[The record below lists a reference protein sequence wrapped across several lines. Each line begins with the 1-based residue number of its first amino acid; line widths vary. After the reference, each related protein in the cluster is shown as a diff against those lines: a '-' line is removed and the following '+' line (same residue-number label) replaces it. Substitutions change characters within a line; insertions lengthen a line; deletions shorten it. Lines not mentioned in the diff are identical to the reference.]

1 MDDRGGRRRSVS
13 PPLRTEALVAGCRP
27 TCYRCRQGAGALET
41 VSDKSEAVLRV
52 DQLFQYT
59 LARAAC
65 ADDFRE
71 RELGA
76 IHLLKYAY
84 LADLAY
90 AKSNGGATYTSIRWR
105 FHHFGPWSAAVHQRI
120 TPALVEQAGA
130 DTRSIPSPDG
140 DCVRYHLSKS
150 RADRI
155 EVDIGPRLPPSV
167 SGALVRAVREHGSDT
182 ADLLRH
188 VYLTPP
194 MLAARPN
201 DTLDFTSVVEP
212 DESARLPAPRVRR
225 TKAEKRRRAAAL
237 EAGRKKIRQL
247 LAKRRSARVVPD
259 PPPRYDDVF
268 FAGLEERD
276 REAGA
281 PLKASS
287 GTLSFDDSVW
297 SSSQRR
303 DPEIS

>member
-1 MDDRGGRRRSVS
+1 M
-13 PPLRTEALVAGCRP
+13 
-27 TCYRCRQGAGALET
+27 
-41 VSDKSEAVLRV
+41 SDKSETVLRI

-90 AKSNGGATYTSIRWR
+90 ARNNGGATYTGIRWR
-105 FHHFGPWSAAVHQRI
+105 FHHFGPWSTDVHQRI

-130 DTRSIPSPDG
+130 DTRSLPSPDG
-140 DCVRYHLSKS
+140 DYVRYRLSES

-155 EVDIGPRLPPSV
+155 EADIGPRLPPSV

-212 DESARLPAPRVRR
+212 DELPVPPASMQHRVFFRRRVVEPDEPPVPPTPRVRR
-225 TKAEKRRRAAAL
+225 TKAEKRRRAATL

-247 LAKRRSARVVPD
+247 LAERRSAKVVAD

-268 FAGLEERD
+268 FAGLEELD

-303 DPEIS
+303 DPGIS